1 MKLIYKKNN
10 AIVVG
15 LMLFSLMVF
24 TNCEN
29 FLEEDPLTQ
38 IDIDAFYQNESD
50 ALAGL
55 TGAYAQ
61 LKSANG
67 YYRQQFLSNL
77 YAASD
82 QGQSSFNH
90 RDFRFGTIT
99 NNHPLIER
107 SWIDIYT
114 AIKDANNVIARVPD
128 VPEMDEE
135 LRLRILGEA
144 RFLRA
149 LHYFNLVRCYG
160 EVPLRTSPVKPGD
173 KGLPLSTVANIY
185 NVIIEDLEFGAQHCW
200 GFDET
205 RNGYNNN
212 VGRVTKAAAHGMLAK
227 VYVQMASSLRTA
239 QSGQSG
245 NDIYLTLAES
255 PNFYYQKAIEQAN
268 LALQEPFYTLVSN
281 LNEYKTIFDAT
292 NGNNSEMLFDI
303 QGASIAGQGTAV
315 SNLFSPRNSGL
326 AGGGFGGVN
335 RLQPQ
340 FINKSITKL
349 DARYVN
355 SVIDYYQD
363 ETRTYELGP
372 GLTGYNRT
380 ITATGASNGSLFRV
394 FTKKYIDTDATT
406 EYTSQQNWHVI
417 RLADVYLLRAEAL
430 AEVNQN
436 PSLANP
442 DINILRTR
450 VEMTDLFDGT
460 GMTMEDFREAL
471 LRERGVE
478 LYMEGHRFFDLTR
491 MGVYD
496 EYCKRTFG
504 NNVGQRGAE
513 DYVWP
518 IPLIES
524 SANDNID

>member
-1 MKLIYKKNN
+1 MKTLYIQKFK
-10 AIVVG
+10 IIG
-15 LMLFSLMVF
+15 LFAFSLLVF
-24 TNCEN
+24 SNCEN
-29 FLEEDPLTQ
+29 FLEEEPLKQ
-38 IDIDAFYQNESD
+38 VDINTFYQNESD

-61 LKSANG
+61 LKSGNG

-77 YAASD
+77 HAASD
-82 QGQSSFNH
+82 QGLSSFNH

-99 NNHPLIER
+99 NSHPLIER

-114 AIKDANNVIARVPD
+114 AIKDANNIIARVPA
-128 VPEMDEE
+128 VSEMDEE

-160 EVPLRTSPVKPGD
+160 EVPLRITPVKPGD
-173 KGLPLSTVANIY
+173 KGLPLSPVVDVY
-185 NVIIEDLEFGAQHCW
+185 NLIIEDLEFSAQHCW
-200 GFDET
+200 GFNET
-205 RNGYNNN
+205 RNANNN
-212 VGRVTKAAAHGMLAK
+212 NIGRATKAAAHGMLAK

-239 QSGQSG
+239 QAGESG
-245 NDIYLTLAES
+245 NSKYLTLTES

-268 LALQEPFYTLVSN
+268 LALQELSYSLVSS
-281 LNEYKTIFDAT
+281 LSEYQTIFDAK
-292 NGNNSEMLFDI
+292 NGNNAEMLFDI

-340 FINKSITKL
+340 FINKSIDKL
-349 DARYVN
+349 DARYIN
-355 SVIDYYQD
+355 SIIDFYQD
-363 ETRTYELGP
+363 ETRTYELGA
-372 GLTGYNRT
+372 GLTGYTRT

-406 EYTSQQNWHVI
+406 EYTSQQNWHVL

-436 PSLANP
+436 PALANP

-460 GMTMEDFREAL
+460 GLTMDDFREAL

-478 LYMEGHRFFDLTR
+478 LYMEGHRWFDLTR

-496 EYCKRTFG
+496 EYCKRTYG
-504 NNVGQRGAE
+504 NNVGARGAE

-524 SANDNID
+524 SSNENIN

>member
-1 MKLIYKKNN
+1 MKTKNIQKIKKTGLI
-10 AIVVG
+10 
-15 LMLFSLMVF
+15 LFSLIVF
-24 TNCEN
+24 TSCEK
-29 FLEEDPLTQ
+29 FLEEDPKIQ
-38 IDIDAFYQNESD
+38 VDINAFYQNESD

-61 LKSANG
+61 LKSGNG
-67 YYRQQFLSNL
+67 YYRQQFLSNVF
-77 YAASD
+77 AMSD

-99 NNHPLIER
+99 NSEALIER

-114 AIKDANNVIARVPD
+114 AIKDANNVIARVSD
-128 VPEMDEE
+128 VPEINEE

-160 EVPLRTSPVKPGD
+160 EVPLRTKPVQPGE
-173 KGLPLSTVANIY
+173 KGLPLSPVVDIY
-185 NVIIEDLEFGAQHCW
+185 KVIIEDLAFAADHCW

-205 RNGYNNN
+205 RNGSTNNI
-212 VGRVTKAAAHGMLAK
+212 GRATKAAAHALLAK

-245 NDIYLTLAES
+245 NAIYLTLTES
-255 PNFYYQKAIEQAN
+255 PNVYYQRAIEEAD
-268 LALQEPFYTLVSN
+268 LALQQPSYRLASN
-281 LNEYKTIFDAT
+281 LNEYETIFDSK
-292 NGNNSEMLFDI
+292 NGNNFEMLFDI

-315 SNLFSPRNSGL
+315 SNLFSPQNSGL

-340 FINKSITKL
+340 FINQSINKF
-349 DARYVN
+349 DPRYLN
-355 SVIDYYQD
+355 SIITSYQD

-372 GLTGYNRT
+372 GLTGYIRT
-380 ITATGASNGSLFRV
+380 ITATGATNGTLSRV

-430 AEVNQN
+430 AELNQN
-436 PSLANP
+436 PALANA
-442 DINILRTR
+442 DINMLRTR
-450 VEMTDLFDGT
+450 VEMADLFDGT
-460 GMTMEDFREAL
+460 GMTMDEFREEI

-478 LYMEGHRFFDLTR
+478 LYMEGHRWFDLTR

-496 EYCKRTFG
+496 EYCKRTYG
-504 NNVGQRGAE
+504 NNVGARGAE
-513 DYVWP
+513 DYTWP

-524 SANDNID
+524 SANENID

>member
-1 MKLIYKKNN
+1 MKTLEIKKIKTIGLLLL
-10 AIVVG
+10 AI
-15 LMLFSLMVF
+15 LVF
-24 TNCEN
+24 TNCES
-29 FLEEDPLTQ
+29 FLEEKPLAQ
-38 IDIDAFYQNESD
+38 VDINAFYQNESD

-61 LKSANG
+61 LKSGNG

-77 YAASD
+77 YAMSD

-99 NNHPLIER
+99 NSEPLIER
-107 SWIDIYT
+107 SWIDIYV

-128 VPEMDEE
+128 VEE
-135 LRLRILGEA
+135 IDQELKLRILGEA

-149 LHYFNLVRCYG
+149 LHYFNLARCYG
-160 EVPLRTSPVKPGD
+160 EVPLRTTPVKPGE
-173 KGLPLSTVANIY
+173 KGLPLSSLEDIY
-185 NVIIEDLEFGAQHCW
+185 KVIIEDLEFASQNCW
-200 GFDET
+200 GFNET
-205 RNGYNNN
+205 RNGNTNTI
-212 VGRVTKAAAHGMLAK
+212 GRVTKASAHALLTK

-239 QSGQSG
+239 QEGQSG
-245 NDIYLTLAES
+245 NAKYLTLTES
-255 PNFYYQKAIEQAN
+255 PNSYYQKAIDQAN
-268 LALQEPFYTLVSN
+268 LALQQPFYRLVTS
-281 LNEYKTIFDAT
+281 LNEYNTIFDAK
-292 NGNNSEMLFDI
+292 NGNNFEMLFDI

-315 SNLFSPRNSGL
+315 SNLFSPQNSGL
-326 AGGGFGGVN
+326 AGGGWGGVN

-340 FINKSITKL
+340 FINQSINKNEP
-349 DARYVN
+349 RYLN
-355 SVIDYYQD
+355 SIITFYQD
-363 ETRTYELGP
+363 ETRTYQLGA
-372 GLTGYNRT
+372 GLTGYTRT
-380 ITATGASNGSLFRV
+380 ITATGASNGTLSRV

-430 AEVNQN
+430 AELNQN
-436 PSLANP
+436 PALANA

-450 VEMTDLFDGT
+450 VEMTDMFDGT
-460 GMTMEDFREAL
+460 GMTMDAFRTAL

-478 LYMEGHRFFDLTR
+478 LYMEGHRWFDLTR

-496 EYCKRTFG
+496 EYCRRTYG
-504 NNVGQRGAE
+504 NNVGARGAE
-513 DYVWP
+513 DYTWP

>member
-1 MKLIYKKNN
+1 MKILHIKK
-10 AIVVG
+10 IKTIG
-15 LMLFSLMVF
+15 LTLFSLFVL

-38 IDIDAFYQNESD
+38 VDINAFYQNESD

-61 LKSANG
+61 LKNTNG

-99 NNHPLIER
+99 NSEPLIER

-114 AIKDANNVIARVPD
+114 AIKDANNVIARVPG
-128 VPEMDEE
+128 VPQINEE
-135 LRLRILGEA
+135 LRSRILGEA

-160 EVPLRTSPVKPGD
+160 EVPLRTEPVQPGD
-173 KGLPLSTVANIY
+173 KGLPLSSLNDIY
-185 NVIIEDLEFGAQHCW
+185 TQIIEDLEFSAQYCW
-200 GFDET
+200 GFNEI
-205 RNGYNNN
+205 RNGNNN
-212 VGRVTKAAAHGMLAK
+212 NIGRATKASAHALLAK

-239 QSGQSG
+239 QAGQAG
-245 NDIYLTLAES
+245 NAIYLTLTES

-268 LALQEPFYTLVSN
+268 FALQQPSYSLVSN
-281 LNEYKTIFDAT
+281 LTEYQTIFDAK
-292 NGNNSEMLFDI
+292 NGNNPEMLFDI
-303 QGASIAGQGTAV
+303 QGASIAGEGTAV

-340 FINKSITKL
+340 FVNQSINKN
-349 DARYVN
+349 DARYLN
-355 SVIDYYQD
+355 SIIQNYQD
-363 ETRTYELGP
+363 ETRTYVLGA
-372 GLTGYNRT
+372 GLTGYVRT
-380 ITATGASNGSLFRV
+380 ITATGAANGSLFRV
-394 FTKKYIDTDATT
+394 FTSKFIDTDATT

-436 PSLANP
+436 PALANP
-442 DINILRTR
+442 DFNILRTR
-450 VEMTDLFDGT
+450 VEMTDLFDGA
-460 GMTMEDFREAL
+460 GLTMDEFREAV

-478 LYMEGHRFFDLTR
+478 LFMEGHRWFDLTR

-496 EYCKRTFG
+496 EYCRRTYG
-504 NNVGQRGAE
+504 NTIGARGAE
-513 DYVWP
+513 DYTWP

-524 SANDNID
+524 SANENIN

>member
-1 MKLIYKKNN
+1 MKTQDIQKLKI
-10 AIVVG
+10 ICSI
-15 LMLFSLMVF
+15 LFSFLVF
-24 TNCEN
+24 TSCESY
-29 FLEEDPLTQ
+29 LEENPLTQ
-38 IDIDAFYQNESD
+38 VDISAFYQNESD

-61 LKSANG
+61 LKSTNG

-77 YAASD
+77 YASSD

-99 NNHPLIER
+99 NSEPLIER

-114 AIKDANNVIARVPD
+114 AIKDANNVIARVPE
-128 VPEMDEE
+128 VPEIDEE

-160 EVPLRTSPVKPGD
+160 EVPLRTTPVKPGE
-173 KGLPLSTVANIY
+173 KGLPLSQVADIY
-185 NVIIEDLEFGAQHCW
+185 NVIVQDLEFAAENCW
-200 GFDET
+200 GFNET
-205 RNGYNNN
+205 KNGFNNN
-212 VGRVTKAAAHGMLAK
+212 IGRVTKASAHAMLAK

-239 QSGQSG
+239 QAGQSG
-245 NDIYLTLAES
+245 NAAYLTLTES
-255 PNFYYQKAIEQAN
+255 PNFYYQKAIDQAN
-268 LALQEPFYTLVSN
+268 LALQEPYYSLVSS
-281 LNEYKTIFDAT
+281 LSEYETIFDAN
-292 NGNNSEMLFDI
+292 NGNNPEMLFDI

-326 AGGGFGGVN
+326 AGGGFGGTN
-335 RLQPQ
+335 RLEPR
-340 FINKSITKL
+340 FINQSVDKF
-349 DARYVN
+349 DPRYIN
-355 SVIDYYQD
+355 SVIDFYQD
-363 ETRTYELGP
+363 ETRTYQLGS
-372 GLTGYNRT
+372 GLTGYIRT
-380 ITATGASNGSLFRV
+380 FTATGAPNGNLFRV
-394 FTKKYIDTDATT
+394 FTEKYIDTDATT

-430 AEVNQN
+430 AEFNQN
-436 PSLANP
+436 PALANP

-450 VEMTDLFDGT
+450 TEMTDMFDGT
-460 GMTMEDFREAL
+460 GMTMEDFRTAL

-478 LYMEGHRFFDLTR
+478 LFMEGHRFFDLTR

-496 EYCKRTFG
+496 EYCKRTYG
-504 NNVGQRGAE
+504 NNVGARGPE
-513 DYVWP
+513 DYTWP